1 MVSRECS
8 TCARVAEI
16 GHETEGCRTCNASYS
31 NWIAPSPLGTAVV
44 ARGCE
49 TCKHDKKQ
57 YYQTPCDECEQPATK
72 WEPATPATPA
82 PSAPADVNP
91 KDRVGAT
98 KAPLTLLPSVAVL
111 HGAHAMS
118 NGAAKYGAYNWRG
131 HPVIASIYLDAC
143 LRHVHAWHDGEE
155 RADDSGVHHLG
166 HALACLAILLDA
178 QATGNLVDD
187 RPKGGGAFAKAL
199 VDVNAAIKA
208 SK

>member
-1 MVSRECS
+1 MVSQE
-8 TCARVAEI
+8 
-16 GHETEGCRTCNASYS
+16 
-31 NWIAPSPLGTAVV
+31 
-44 ARGCE
+44 CE
-49 TCKHDKKQ
+49 TCLHRSKPASCEACF
-57 YYQTPCDECEQPATK
+57 TCDHRYSS
-72 WEPATPATPA
+72 WMPATPANPGGAVEVPA
-82 PSAPADVNP
+82 TPADVNP

-111 HGAHAMS
+111 HGSHAMS

-187 RPKGGGAFAKAL
+187 RPEGGAFARAL
-199 VDVNAAIKA
+199 ADVNAAIARAKP
-208 SK
+208 

>member
-1 MVSRECS
+1 MVTPEPAKRE
-8 TCARVAEI
+8 
-16 GHETEGCRTCNASYS
+16 
-31 NWIAPSPLGTAVV
+31 
-44 ARGCE
+44 CE
-49 TCKHDKKQ
+49 TCKHGRVRFS
-57 YYQTPCDECEQPATK
+57 EQPCFSCRGAEGLPS
-72 WEPATPATPA
+72 WAPATPANPGGVVEM
-82 PSAPADVNP
+82 PADVNP

>member
-1 MVSRECS
+1 MVAPRTDSPFPAQAKIAADPACPICHGVGWEWNVPR
-8 TCARVAEI
+8 A
-16 GHETEGCRTCNASYS
+16 CRRLCVCTSA
-31 NWIAPSPLGTAVV
+31 IPAAPP
-44 ARGCE
+44 
-49 TCKHDKKQ
+49 
-57 YYQTPCDECEQPATK
+57 
-72 WEPATPATPA
+72 EPATP
-82 PSAPADVNP
+82 APADVNP

-98 KAPLTLLPSVAVL
+98 KAPLTLLPPVAVL

-199 VDVNAAIKA
+199 VDVNAAIAGAKR
-208 SK
+208 